1 MQHLSNFSPPRHPK
15 TTRNALTQT
24 QSNPQL
30 RPQHHPKHRPQHHS
44 GVTFIELIGVLVVAI
59 IIIAGA
65 IALYTEANTSSRTNQ
80 LLVAIGAISGA
91 MRSLHANTA
100 TYGGSF
106 AAPRDTRP
114 VIISSNSVP
123 PGMLIEVKGAIV
135 TLKHSFGGDI
145 IVAGAGQHFFVAAT
159 GLQHDICIRLATE
172 STAKSSSGLRG
183 VYVGPTGN
191 SLTAN
196 SANVKR
202 IEDAI
207 SSNSRGTLDST
218 TGSIFIPTIQTSAGP
233 TNVPIAPNSADQACG
248 KNSNRMIAWLL
259 Q

>member
-1 MQHLSNFSPPRHPK
+1 MRHLSNFSPATRPRARGRARH
-15 TTRNALTQT
+15 Q
-24 QSNPQL
+24 PQGK
-30 RPQHHPKHRPQHHS
+30 PHRLHKPHKPHGHRK

-65 IALYTEANTSSRTNQ
+65 LALYSEANTTSRTNQ

-91 MRSLHANTA
+91 MRSLHANVA
-100 TYGGSF
+100 SYGGSF

-114 VIISSNSVP
+114 ILISSNSVP
-123 PGMLIEVKGAIV
+123 PGMLIEVTGAIV
-135 TLKHSFGGDI
+135 TLKHAFGGNI
-145 IVAGAGQHFFVAAT
+145 VVAGAGQHFFVAAT
-159 GLQHDICIRLATE
+159 GLQRDICIRLATE

-196 SANVKR
+196 SAHVKR
-202 IEDAI
+202 IDDAI
-207 SSNSRGTLDST
+207 NSNSRGVLDG
-218 TGSIFIPTIQTSAGP
+218 TGGIFIPTVETNAGR
-233 TNVPIAPNSADQACG
+233 TNVPIAPNSADEACG
-248 KNSNRMIAWLL
+248 THSDRMVAWLL